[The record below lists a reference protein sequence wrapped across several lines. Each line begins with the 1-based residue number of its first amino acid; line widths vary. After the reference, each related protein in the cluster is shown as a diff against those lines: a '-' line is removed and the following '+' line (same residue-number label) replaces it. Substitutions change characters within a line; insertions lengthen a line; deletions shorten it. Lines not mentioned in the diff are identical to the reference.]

1 MQSSQLTALQNAK
14 LLLEQC
20 GCFRGP
26 PGPTGPQG
34 PEGPAGKTLF
44 YYSDGVTNDP
54 NSGNI
59 DGCIYGLFIGADGTI
74 WRSQATT
81 QIDSSFTASYLN
93 GPVNTITKQADG
105 KILVGG
111 AFTLYGASSYNYLIR
126 FNSDGTVD
134 TSFSIGT
141 GFDNSVETVV
151 VQPDG
156 KILVGGAF
164 TLYNGNFYKNLVRL
178 NSDGS
183 LDTGFYSTPG
193 FDNTVY
199 SIALQSD
206 GKIVVGGQFE
216 NYDTVQSYK
225 LIRLTS
231 AGFYDAS
238 FPVDTGFDGVVY
250 SVVLDSDNNVYV
262 GGNFSSYR
270 SSPISN
276 GLVRILNDSTL
287 DTTIFLTGT
296 GVVGT
301 VYFMRLINSSTL
313 LITGNLSSYNG
324 TSINNLAEIS
334 INGTVT
340 NTFGAGINGVVNVG
354 AVDLSSNYLFG
365 GSFSSYNGTSVPTNI
380 VRITSLGNVD
390 TTYPFVTGF
399 NNTVNSIYVENYSQL
414 LVGGDFTQYNNS
426 TTSYLTR
433 LQEKP
438 CAWINTGTNILGA
451 SSNYSTVTNA
461 LVSTVAGLGNA
472 GYISSSQLISTVTGL
487 GSIGYVSSS
496 QLVSS
501 VAGLTNFISTYI
513 SSSQLTSTVIGIAV
527 SSFVSSINLDIL
539 FSSTINGLG
548 NLGYIS
554 TSQLV
559 STVRGLGTVGYVSST
574 QLASTVAGLSQ
585 VGYISTSQLI
595 STINS
600 LARLGYVSSSQLAS
614 TVTGLGTVRYV
625 SSTQLTSTVRGLGTV
640 GYVSTQSLYST
651 IESYN
656 FISTQSL
663 TSTTIGLGSLGYIS
677 SAGSLQAGLTSSII
691 GLGTVGYVSTQSLY
705 STIES
710 YNFISTPSLTS
721 TTIGLGSLGYIS
733 SAGSLQAGL
742 TSSIIGLGT
751 VGYLSSFNT
760 ISSLNIST
768 GNLFANIINSSTVIN
783 TDGIF
788 TISLSTGQ
796 TLSRL
801 VNSSSIST
809 SVLLGDRIIGT
820 SNNGVYVNN
829 IYPFSAGAQLGFGS
843 GLTGFYAAVFTQS
856 TVTNSLT
863 ADFGNPNSN
872 IGVTGNIIPAF
883 SSFTN
888 ASLGNNTNRWVNI
901 FNNNLVVSTIS
912 TFLSS
917 ITVSGNFI
925 PSRDNQFTL
934 GTSTL
939 RWRSL
944 FVGPSSIYVGD
955 IAEINANDSGVLTT
969 NVGFEIPQ
977 LNVSSISS
985 GGVAVFTNISSLVYG
1000 GIESYQYISTTGLQS
1015 TITGLGSLGYISSAG
1030 SLQEGLTSS
1039 IVGLGTVGYISTQSL
1054 YSTIESY
1061 NFISTTTLQS
1071 SIIGLGSIG
1080 YLSTVSL
1087 ISSIDGLATI
1097 GYISSSQLQ
1106 STVTAARTMIIQTFI
1121 F

>member
-1 MQSSQLTALQNAK
+1 M
-14 LLLEQC
+14 
-20 GCFRGP
+20 
-26 PGPTGPQG
+26 
-34 PEGPAGKTLF
+34 
-44 YYSDGVTNDP
+44 
-54 NSGNI
+54 
-59 DGCIYGLFIGADGTI
+59 
-74 WRSQATT
+74 
-81 QIDSSFTASYLN
+81 
-93 GPVNTITKQADG
+93 
-105 KILVGG
+105 
-111 AFTLYGASSYNYLIR
+111 
-126 FNSDGTVD
+126 
-134 TSFSIGT
+134 
-141 GFDNSVETVV
+141 
-151 VQPDG
+151 
-156 KILVGGAF
+156 
-164 TLYNGNFYKNLVRL
+164 
-178 NSDGS
+178 
-183 LDTGFYSTPG
+183 
-193 FDNTVY
+193 
-199 SIALQSD
+199 
-206 GKIVVGGQFE
+206 
-216 NYDTVQSYK
+216 
-225 LIRLTS
+225 
-231 AGFYDAS
+231 
-238 FPVDTGFDGVVY
+238 
-250 SVVLDSDNNVYV
+250 
-262 GGNFSSYR
+262 
-270 SSPISN
+270 
-276 GLVRILNDSTL
+276 
-287 DTTIFLTGT
+287 
-296 GVVGT
+296 
-301 VYFMRLINSSTL
+301 
-313 LITGNLSSYNG
+313 
-324 TSINNLAEIS
+324 
-334 INGTVT
+334 
-340 NTFGAGINGVVNVG
+340 
-354 AVDLSSNYLFG
+354 
-365 GSFSSYNGTSVPTNI
+365 
-380 VRITSLGNVD
+380 
-390 TTYPFVTGF
+390 
-399 NNTVNSIYVENYSQL
+399 
-414 LVGGDFTQYNNS
+414 
-426 TTSYLTR
+426 
-433 LQEKP
+433 
-438 CAWINTGTNILGA
+438 
-451 SSNYSTVTNA
+451 
-461 LVSTVAGLGNA
+461 
-472 GYISSSQLISTVTGL
+472 
-487 GSIGYVSSS
+487 
-496 QLVSS
+496 
-501 VAGLTNFISTYI
+501 
-513 SSSQLTSTVIGIAV
+513 
-527 SSFVSSINLDIL
+527 
-539 FSSTINGLG
+539 
-548 NLGYIS
+548 
-554 TSQLV
+554 
-559 STVRGLGTVGYVSST
+559 GTVGYVSS
-574 QLASTVAGLSQ
+574 QSLYSTIES
-585 VGYISTSQLI
+585 YNFISTP
-595 STINS
+595 
-600 LARLGYVSSSQLAS
+600 
-614 TVTGLGTVRYV
+614 
-625 SSTQLTSTVRGLGTV
+625 
-640 GYVSTQSLYST
+640 SLYST

-677 SAGSLQAGLTSSII
+677 SAGSLQAGLTSSI
-691 GLGTVGYVSTQSLY
+691 V
-705 STIES
+705 
-710 YNFISTPSLTS
+710 
-721 TTIGLGSLGYIS
+721 
-733 SAGSLQAGL
+733 
-742 TSSIIGLGT
+742 GLGT

-820 SNNGVYVNN
+820 SNNGIYVNN

-843 GLTGFYAAVFTQS
+843 ALTGFYAAVFTQS

-872 IGVTGNIIPAF
+872 IAVTGNIIPAF

-985 GGVAVFTNISSLVYG
+985 GGVAVFTSISSLVYG

-1071 SIIGLGSIG
+1071 SITGLGSIG

-1106 STVTAARTMIIQTFI
+1106 STITAARTMIIQTFI

>member
-1 MQSSQLTALQNAK
+1 M
-14 LLLEQC
+14 
-20 GCFRGP
+20 
-26 PGPTGPQG
+26 
-34 PEGPAGKTLF
+34 
-44 YYSDGVTNDP
+44 
-54 NSGNI
+54 
-59 DGCIYGLFIGADGTI
+59 
-74 WRSQATT
+74 
-81 QIDSSFTASYLN
+81 
-93 GPVNTITKQADG
+93 
-105 KILVGG
+105 
-111 AFTLYGASSYNYLIR
+111 
-126 FNSDGTVD
+126 
-134 TSFSIGT
+134 
-141 GFDNSVETVV
+141 
-151 VQPDG
+151 
-156 KILVGGAF
+156 
-164 TLYNGNFYKNLVRL
+164 
-178 NSDGS
+178 
-183 LDTGFYSTPG
+183 
-193 FDNTVY
+193 
-199 SIALQSD
+199 
-206 GKIVVGGQFE
+206 
-216 NYDTVQSYK
+216 
-225 LIRLTS
+225 
-231 AGFYDAS
+231 
-238 FPVDTGFDGVVY
+238 
-250 SVVLDSDNNVYV
+250 
-262 GGNFSSYR
+262 
-270 SSPISN
+270 
-276 GLVRILNDSTL
+276 
-287 DTTIFLTGT
+287 
-296 GVVGT
+296 
-301 VYFMRLINSSTL
+301 
-313 LITGNLSSYNG
+313 
-324 TSINNLAEIS
+324 
-334 INGTVT
+334 
-340 NTFGAGINGVVNVG
+340 
-354 AVDLSSNYLFG
+354 
-365 GSFSSYNGTSVPTNI
+365 
-380 VRITSLGNVD
+380 
-390 TTYPFVTGF
+390 
-399 NNTVNSIYVENYSQL
+399 
-414 LVGGDFTQYNNS
+414 
-426 TTSYLTR
+426 
-433 LQEKP
+433 
-438 CAWINTGTNILGA
+438 
-451 SSNYSTVTNA
+451 
-461 LVSTVAGLGNA
+461 
-472 GYISSSQLISTVTGL
+472 
-487 GSIGYVSSS
+487 
-496 QLVSS
+496 
-501 VAGLTNFISTYI
+501 
-513 SSSQLTSTVIGIAV
+513 
-527 SSFVSSINLDIL
+527 
-539 FSSTINGLG
+539 
-548 NLGYIS
+548 
-554 TSQLV
+554 
-559 STVRGLGTVGYVSST
+559 GTVGY
-574 QLASTVAGLSQ
+574 
-585 VGYISTSQLI
+585 I
-595 STINS
+595 
-600 LARLGYVSSSQLAS
+600 
-614 TVTGLGTVRYV
+614 
-625 SSTQLTSTVRGLGTV
+625 
-640 GYVSTQSLYST
+640 STQSLYST

-677 SAGSLQAGLTSSII
+677 SAGSLQAGLTSTVV